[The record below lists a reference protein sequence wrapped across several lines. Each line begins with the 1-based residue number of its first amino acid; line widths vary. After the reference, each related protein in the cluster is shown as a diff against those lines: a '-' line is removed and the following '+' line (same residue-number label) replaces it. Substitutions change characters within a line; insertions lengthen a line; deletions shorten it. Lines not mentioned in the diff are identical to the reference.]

1 MTDIRPLLLAVDDEP
16 DILTALGDLLDDRF
30 RLITTTSPEEALE
43 IAARE
48 ADIAV
53 IVSDQR
59 MPGLTGDEF
68 LARARRL
75 TDAEAI
81 LLTGYADL
89 GAVIAA
95 LNRGGIV
102 GYVTKPWD
110 PDTLRSMVIGA
121 HARWQLA
128 RDLAVE
134 RALLQ
139 GLLDHAGGAISFKD
153 RDGRFVRLNGEKAAE
168 LGYRAEQLIGR
179 AETDYLG
186 AGRAAELARAD
197 AAAIAGRRRTEKV
210 EERRAGGGA
219 RWFQISRIP
228 ILDSAGEVAHLAT
241 IERDI
246 SDQRVM
252 EARLRQADKIKAL
265 GTLAG
270 GIAHDFNNLLTA
282 ILGSLNLALRK
293 LPADE
298 KLGRLLQN
306 ALAAANRG
314 TSLTQ
319 RLLTFSRRRDLAPRI
334 VDANAVITGMGDLLL
349 RTIGALNRVE
359 HDLAAGLWTT
369 VVDPEQLELALLNLC
384 INARDAMPDGG
395 VVTVTT
401 RNRHLAEG
409 EVPEVAAG
417 DYIVI
422 SVADTG
428 SGIPPEVMEHVFEP
442 FFTTKDVGQGTGLG
456 LAMVHGL
463 AQQSG
468 GGATISSEPGKGTVV
483 ELYFPRS
490 IGVPQVEEKAVEEH
504 PATETSRRILLVDDD
519 PEVREAIA
527 NFLLDMGHELIEASS
542 GAAALAALAG
552 DAAVDLVIADL
563 AMPGMTGFEFATTVR
578 EHWPHLPILMV
589 TGYADITKL
598 PSLPSL
604 PGEFSLLHKPFEQHE
619 LRARIA
625 ELTRG

>member
-1 MTDIRPLLLAVDDEP
+1 MTVQKPLLLAVDDEP

-30 RLITTTSPEEALE
+30 RLIVTTSPEEALS
-43 IAARE
+43 IAGRE
-48 ADIAV
+48 PDIAV
-53 IVSDQR
+53 IISDQR

-68 LARARRL
+68 LARARTL

-89 GAVIAA
+89 GAVVGA

-153 RDGRFVRLNGEKAAE
+153 REGRFVRLNQEKAGI
-168 LGYRAEQLIGR
+168 LGYDRDQLVGR
-179 AETDYLG
+179 AETDFLG
-186 AGRAAELARAD
+186 PARAAELARAD
-197 AAAIAGRRRTEKV
+197 AVAVTARGRTEQV
-210 EERRAGGGA
+210 EERRAGAGA
-219 RWFQISRIP
+219 RWFQVQRIP
-228 ILDSAGEVAHLAT
+228 IIDAAGEVAHLAT

-293 LPADE
+293 LPPDE
-298 KLGRLLQN
+298 RLKRLLEN
-306 ALAAANRG
+306 ALTAANRG

-319 RLLTFSRRRDLAPRI
+319 RLLTFSRRQDLAPRI
-334 VDANAVITGMGDLLL
+334 VDANAVITGMSDLVL

-359 HDLAAGLWTT
+359 HDLAPELWTT

-395 VVTVTT
+395 VITVTT
-401 RNRHLAEG
+401 RNRHLRDG
-409 EVPEVAAG
+409 EVAEVAAG
-417 DYIVI
+417 DYIAI
-422 SVADTG
+422 AVADNG
-428 SGIPPEVMEHVFEP
+428 CGIPPDVMEHVFEP

-468 GGATISSEPGKGTVV
+468 GGAAITSEPGKGTLV
-483 ELYFPRS
+483 ELFFPRS
-490 IGVPQVEEKAVEEH
+490 IGVVQVEEKAPEAGAAAAS
-504 PATETSRRILLVDDD
+504 PRRILLVDDD
-519 PEVREAIA
+519 PEVREVVAEL
-527 NFLLDMGHELIEASS
+527 LLDMGHDLIETAS
-542 GAAALAALAG
+542 GAAALSALAQ
-552 DAAVDLVIADL
+552 DDQVDLVIADL
-563 AMPGMTGFEFATTVR
+563 AMPGMTGFEFATAVR
-578 EHWPHLPILMV
+578 ERWSHLPILMV

-598 PSLPSL
+598 PSLP
-604 PGEFSLLHKPFEQHE
+604 GEFALLHKPFEQAE
-619 LRARIA
+619 LRLRIA
-625 ELTRG
+625 ELTRKP

>member
-1 MTDIRPLLLAVDDEP
+1 MTMTKPLLLAVDDEP
-16 DILTALGDLLDDRF
+16 DILTALGDLFDDRF
-30 RLITTTSPEEALE
+30 RLVTTTSSEEALA

-48 ADIAV
+48 PDIAV
-53 IVSDQR
+53 IISDQR

-68 LARARRL
+68 LARARGL

-89 GAVIAA
+89 GAVVGA

-153 RDGRFVRLNGEKAAE
+153 RDGRFVRLNQEKAGD
-168 LGYRAEQLIGR
+168 LGYQRDQLIGR
-179 AETDYLG
+179 QETDFLSVP
-186 AGRAAELARAD
+186 RAAELARAD
-197 AAAIAGRRRTEKV
+197 QAAIAGAERTEQV
-210 EERRAGGGA
+210 EERRAGNGA
-219 RWFQISRIP
+219 RWFQVQRIP
-228 ILDSAGEVAHLAT
+228 IINQAGEVAHLAT

-293 LPADE
+293 LPPDE
-298 KLGRLLQN
+298 RLERLLQN
-306 ALAAANRG
+306 ALTAANRG

-319 RLLTFSRRRDLAPRI
+319 RLLTFSRRQELTPRI
-334 VDANAVITGMGDLLL
+334 VDANAVVTGMSDLVL

-359 HDLAAGLWTT
+359 HDLAPELWTT

-395 VVTVTT
+395 VITVTT
-401 RNRHLAEG
+401 RNKHLRDG
-409 EVPEVAAG
+409 EVAEVAAG
-417 DYIVI
+417 DYIAI
-422 SVADTG
+422 AVADNG
-428 SGIPPEVMEHVFEP
+428 CGIPPDVMEHVFEP

-490 IGVPQVEEKAVEEH
+490 IGVPQDEKKTVEDR
-504 PATETSRRILLVDDD
+504 PAAETPRRILLVDDD
-519 PEVREAIA
+519 PEVREVVA
-527 NFLLDMGHELIEASS
+527 NFLLDMGHDLIETAS
-542 GAAALAALAG
+542 GASALAALEG
-552 DAAVDLVIADL
+552 DARVDLVIADL
-563 AMPGMTGFEFATTVR
+563 AMPEMTGFEFATAVR
-578 EHWPHLPILMV
+578 ERWPALPILMV

-598 PSLPSL
+598 PSLP
-604 PGEFSLLHKPFEQHE
+604 GEFALLHKPFEQHE
-619 LRARIA
+619 LAARIA
-625 ELTRG
+625 ELTKG

>member
-1 MTDIRPLLLAVDDEP
+1 MTVQKPLLLAVDDEP

-30 RLITTTSPEEALE
+30 RLIVTTSPEEALA
-43 IAARE
+43 IAGRE
-48 ADIAV
+48 PDIAV
-53 IVSDQR
+53 IISDQR

-68 LARARRL
+68 LARARTL

-89 GAVIAA
+89 GAVVGA

-153 RDGRFVRLNGEKAAE
+153 REGRFVRLNQEKAGI
-168 LGYRAEQLIGR
+168 LGYDRDQLVGR
-179 AETDYLG
+179 AETDFLG
-186 AGRAAELARAD
+186 PARAAELARAD
-197 AAAIAGRRRTEKV
+197 AVAVTARGRTEQV
-210 EERRAGGGA
+210 EERRAGAGA
-219 RWFQISRIP
+219 RWFQVQRIP
-228 ILDSAGEVAHLAT
+228 IIDAAGEVAHLAT

-293 LPADE
+293 LPPDE
-298 KLGRLLQN
+298 RLKRLLEN
-306 ALAAANRG
+306 ALTAANRG

-319 RLLTFSRRRDLAPRI
+319 RLLTFSRRQDLAPRI
-334 VDANAVITGMGDLLL
+334 VDANAVITGMSDLVL

-359 HDLAAGLWTT
+359 HDLAPELWTT

-395 VVTVTT
+395 VITVTT
-401 RNRHLAEG
+401 RNRHLRDG
-409 EVPEVAAG
+409 EVAEVAAG
-417 DYIVI
+417 DYIAI
-422 SVADTG
+422 AVADNG
-428 SGIPPEVMEHVFEP
+428 CGIPPDVMEHVFEP

-468 GGATISSEPGKGTVV
+468 GGAAITSEPGKGTLV
-483 ELYFPRS
+483 ELFFPRS
-490 IGVPQVEEKAVEEH
+490 IGVVQVEEKAPEAGAAAAS
-504 PATETSRRILLVDDD
+504 PRRILLVDDD
-519 PEVREAIA
+519 PEVREVVAEL
-527 NFLLDMGHELIEASS
+527 LLDMGHDLIETAS
-542 GAAALAALAG
+542 GAAALSALAQ
-552 DAAVDLVIADL
+552 DDQVDLVIADL
-563 AMPGMTGFEFATTVR
+563 AMPGMTGFEFATAVR
-578 EHWPHLPILMV
+578 ERWSHLPILMV

-598 PSLPSL
+598 PSLP
-604 PGEFSLLHKPFEQHE
+604 GEFALLHKPFEQAE
-619 LRARIA
+619 LRLRIA
-625 ELTRG
+625 ELTRKP

>member
-1 MTDIRPLLLAVDDEP
+1 MNQTKPILLAVDDEP
-16 DILTALGDLLDDRF
+16 DILTALGDLFDDRF
-30 RLITTTSPEEALE
+30 RLIATTSPEEGLA
-43 IAARE
+43 IASRE
-48 ADIAV
+48 PDIAV
-53 IVSDQR
+53 IISDQR
-59 MPGLTGDEF
+59 MPGMAGDEF
-68 LARARRL
+68 LERARGL

-89 GAVIAA
+89 GAVVGA

-121 HARWQLA
+121 QARWQLA

-153 RDGRFVRLNGEKAAE
+153 RDGRFVRLNREKAAD
-168 LGYRAEQLIGR
+168 LGYQPDQLIGR
-179 AETDYLG
+179 RETDFLTP
-186 AGRAAELARAD
+186 GRAAEVARAD
-197 AAAIAGRRRTEKV
+197 AAAAAGPGRTEQI
-210 EERRAGGGA
+210 EERRAGNGA
-219 RWFQISRIP
+219 RWFQVQRIP
-228 ILDSAGEVAHLAT
+228 ITDQTGAVAHLAT

-282 ILGSLNLALRK
+282 ILGSLNLALRR

-298 KLGRLLQN
+298 RLERLLKN
-306 ALAAANRG
+306 ALTAANRG

-319 RLLTFSRRRDLAPRI
+319 RLLTFSRRQDLAPRI
-334 VDANAVITGMGDLLL
+334 VDANAVVSGMGDLLL

-359 HDLAAGLWTT
+359 HDLSPDLWTT

-384 INARDAMPDGG
+384 INARDAMPEGG
-395 VVTVTT
+395 VITVTT
-401 RNRHLAEG
+401 RNRHLSEG
-409 EVPEVAAG
+409 DVAEVAAG

-422 SVADTG
+422 AVADTG
-428 SGIPPEVMEHVFEP
+428 CGIPPDVMEHVFEP

-468 GGATISSEPGKGTVV
+468 GGAAIASEPGRGTIV

-490 IGVPQVEEKAVEEH
+490 IGVPQDEQKTVETCPAEEE
-504 PATETSRRILLVDDD
+504 PRRILLVDDD
-519 PEVREAIA
+519 REVREVVA
-527 NFLLDMGHELIEASS
+527 NFLLDMGHDLIETDS
-542 GAAALAALAG
+542 GAAALTALAA
-552 DAAVDLVIADL
+552 DDRVDLVIADL
-563 AMPGMTGFEFATTVR
+563 AMPGMTGFEFATAVR
-578 EHWPHLPILMV
+578 ERWPALPILMV

-598 PSLPSL
+598 PSLP
-604 PGEFSLLHKPFEQHE
+604 GEFALLHKPFEQAE

-625 ELTRG
+625 ELTKG

>member
-1 MTDIRPLLLAVDDEP
+1 MQKPLLLAVDDEP

-30 RLITTTSPEEALE
+30 RLIVTTSPEEALA
-43 IAARE
+43 IAGRE
-48 ADIAV
+48 PDIAV
-53 IVSDQR
+53 IISDQR

-68 LARARRL
+68 LARARTL

-89 GAVIAA
+89 GAVVGA

-134 RALLQ
+134 RDLLQ

-153 RDGRFVRLNGEKAAE
+153 REGRFVRLNQEKAGI
-168 LGYRAEQLIGR
+168 LGYDRDQLVGR
-179 AETDYLG
+179 AETDFLG
-186 AGRAAELARAD
+186 PARAAELARAD
-197 AAAIAGRRRTEKV
+197 AVAVTARGRTEQV
-210 EERRAGGGA
+210 EERRAGAGA
-219 RWFQISRIP
+219 RWFQVQRIP
-228 ILDSAGEVAHLAT
+228 IIDAAGEVAHLAT

-293 LPADE
+293 LPPDE
-298 KLGRLLQN
+298 RLKRLLEN
-306 ALAAANRG
+306 ALTAANRG

-319 RLLTFSRRRDLAPRI
+319 RLLTFSRRQDLAPRI
-334 VDANAVITGMGDLLL
+334 VDANAVITGMSDLVL

-359 HDLAAGLWTT
+359 HDLAPELWTT

-395 VVTVTT
+395 VITVTT
-401 RNRHLAEG
+401 RNRHLRDG
-409 EVPEVAAG
+409 EVAEVAAG
-417 DYIVI
+417 DYIAI
-422 SVADTG
+422 AVADNG
-428 SGIPPEVMEHVFEP
+428 CGIPPDVMEHVFEP

-468 GGATISSEPGKGTVV
+468 GGAAITSEPGKGTLV
-483 ELYFPRS
+483 ELFFPRS
-490 IGVPQVEEKAVEEH
+490 IGVVQVEEKAPEAGAAAAS
-504 PATETSRRILLVDDD
+504 PRRILLVDDD
-519 PEVREAIA
+519 PEVREVVAEL
-527 NFLLDMGHELIEASS
+527 LLDMGHDLIETAS
-542 GAAALAALAG
+542 GAAALSALAQ
-552 DAAVDLVIADL
+552 DDQVDLVIADL
-563 AMPGMTGFEFATTVR
+563 AMPGMTGFEFATAVR
-578 EHWPHLPILMV
+578 ERWSHLPILMV

-598 PSLPSL
+598 PSLP
-604 PGEFSLLHKPFEQHE
+604 GEFALLHKPFEQAE
-619 LRARIA
+619 LRLRIA
-625 ELTRG
+625 ELTRKP

>member
-1 MTDIRPLLLAVDDEP
+1 MTVQKPLLLAVDDEP

-30 RLITTTSPEEALE
+30 RLIVTTSPEEALA
-43 IAARE
+43 IAGRE
-48 ADIAV
+48 PDIAV
-53 IVSDQR
+53 IISDQR

-68 LARARRL
+68 LARARTL

-89 GAVIAA
+89 GAVVGA

-134 RALLQ
+134 RDLLQ

-153 RDGRFVRLNGEKAAE
+153 REGRFVRLNQEKAGI
-168 LGYRAEQLIGR
+168 LGYDRDQLVGR
-179 AETDYLG
+179 AETDFLG
-186 AGRAAELARAD
+186 PARAAELARAD
-197 AAAIAGRRRTEKV
+197 AVAVTARGRTEQV
-210 EERRAGGGA
+210 EERRAGAGA
-219 RWFQISRIP
+219 RWFQVQRIP
-228 ILDSAGEVAHLAT
+228 IIDAAGEVAHLAT

-293 LPADE
+293 LPPDE
-298 KLGRLLQN
+298 RLKRLLEN
-306 ALAAANRG
+306 ALTAANRG

-319 RLLTFSRRRDLAPRI
+319 RLLTFSRRQDLAPRI
-334 VDANAVITGMGDLLL
+334 VDANAVITGMSDLVL

-359 HDLAAGLWTT
+359 HDLAPELWTT

-395 VVTVTT
+395 VITVTT
-401 RNRHLAEG
+401 RNRHLRDG
-409 EVPEVAAG
+409 EVAEVAAG
-417 DYIVI
+417 DYIAI
-422 SVADTG
+422 AVADNG
-428 SGIPPEVMEHVFEP
+428 CGIPPDVMEHVFEP

-468 GGATISSEPGKGTVV
+468 GGAAITSEPGKGTLV
-483 ELYFPRS
+483 ELFFPRS
-490 IGVPQVEEKAVEEH
+490 IGVVQVEEKAPEAGAAAAS
-504 PATETSRRILLVDDD
+504 PRRILLVDDD
-519 PEVREAIA
+519 PEVREVVAEL
-527 NFLLDMGHELIEASS
+527 LLDMGHDLIETAS
-542 GAAALAALAG
+542 GAAALSALAQ
-552 DAAVDLVIADL
+552 DDQVDLVIADL
-563 AMPGMTGFEFATTVR
+563 AMPGMTGFEFATAVR
-578 EHWPHLPILMV
+578 ERWSHLPILMV

-598 PSLPSL
+598 PSLP
-604 PGEFSLLHKPFEQHE
+604 GEFALLHKPFEQAE
-619 LRARIA
+619 LRLRIA
-625 ELTRG
+625 ELTRKP

>member
-1 MTDIRPLLLAVDDEP
+1 MTVQKPLLLAVDDEP

-30 RLITTTSPEEALE
+30 RLIVTTSPEEALA
-43 IAARE
+43 IAGRE
-48 ADIAV
+48 PDIAV

-68 LARARRL
+68 LARARAL

-89 GAVIAA
+89 GAVVGA

-153 RDGRFVRLNGEKAAE
+153 REGRFVRLNQEKAGI
-168 LGYRAEQLIGR
+168 LGYDRDQLVGR
-179 AETDYLG
+179 AETDFLG
-186 AGRAAELARAD
+186 PARAAELARAD
-197 AAAIAGRRRTEKV
+197 AAAVTSRGRTEQV
-210 EERRAGGGA
+210 EERRAGAGA
-219 RWFQISRIP
+219 RWFQVQRIP
-228 ILDSAGEVAHLAT
+228 IIDAAGEVAHLAT

-293 LPADE
+293 LPPDE
-298 KLGRLLQN
+298 RLKRLLEN
-306 ALAAANRG
+306 ALTAANRG

-319 RLLTFSRRRDLAPRI
+319 RLLTFSRRQDLAPRI
-334 VDANAVITGMGDLLL
+334 VDANAVITGMSDLVL

-359 HDLAAGLWTT
+359 HDLAPELWTT

-395 VVTVTT
+395 VITVTT
-401 RNRHLAEG
+401 RNRRLRDG
-409 EVPEVAAG
+409 EVAEVAAG
-417 DYIVI
+417 DYIAI
-422 SVADTG
+422 AVADTG
-428 SGIPPEVMEHVFEP
+428 CGIPPDVMEHVFEP

-468 GGATISSEPGKGTVV
+468 GGAAITSEPGKGTVV
-483 ELYFPRS
+483 ELFFPRS
-490 IGVPQVEEKAVEEH
+490 IGVVQVEEKAPEAGAAAAS
-504 PATETSRRILLVDDD
+504 PRRILLVDDD
-519 PEVREAIA
+519 PEVREVVAEL
-527 NFLLDMGHELIEASS
+527 LLDMGHDLIETAS
-542 GAAALAALAG
+542 GAAALTALAQ
-552 DAAVDLVIADL
+552 DDQVDLVIADL
-563 AMPGMTGFEFATTVR
+563 AMPGMTGFEFATMAR
-578 EHWPHLPILMV
+578 ERWPHLPILMV

-598 PSLPSL
+598 PSLP
-604 PGEFSLLHKPFEQHE
+604 GEFALLHKPFEQAE
-619 LRARIA
+619 LRLRIA
-625 ELTRG
+625 ELTRKP

>member
-1 MTDIRPLLLAVDDEP
+1 MTEKPILLAVDDEP

-30 RLITTTSPEEALE
+30 RLITTTSPEEALA
-43 IAARE
+43 IAGRE
-48 ADIAV
+48 PDIAV
-53 IVSDQR
+53 IISDQR

-68 LARARRL
+68 LARARGL

-89 GAVIAA
+89 GAVVGAV
-95 LNRGGIV
+95 NRGGII
-102 GYVTKPWD
+102 GYVAKPWD

-121 HARWQLA
+121 HARWQLV

-139 GLLDHAGGAISFKD
+139 GLLDHAGGAIAFKD
-153 RDGRFVRLNGEKAAE
+153 RDGRFVRLNRAKADE
-168 LGYRAEQLIGR
+168 LGYQRAQLVGR
-179 AETDYLG
+179 RETDFLG
-186 AGRAAELARAD
+186 PARAVATAQAD
-197 AAAIAGRRRTEKV
+197 AAAIEARQPV
-210 EERRAGGGA
+210 EQVVERRAGTGA
-219 RWFQISRIP
+219 RWFQVQRIP
-228 ILDSAGEVAHLAT
+228 IADQRGEVAHLAV

-293 LPADE
+293 LPPDE
-298 KLGRLLQN
+298 RLRRLLQN
-306 ALAAANRG
+306 ALTAANRG

-319 RLLTFSRRRDLAPRI
+319 RLLTFSRRQDLTPRI
-334 VDANAVITGMGDLLL
+334 VDANAVIAGMNDLLL
-349 RTIGALNRVE
+349 RTLGALNRVE
-359 HDLAAGLWTT
+359 HHLAEDLWTT

-395 VVTVTT
+395 VISVTT
-401 RNRHLAEG
+401 RNRQLADG
-409 EVPEVAAG
+409 EVADVAAG

-428 SGIPPEVMEHVFEP
+428 CGIPPDVMEHVFEP

-468 GGATISSEPGKGTVV
+468 GGAAISSEPGKGTVV
-483 ELYFPRS
+483 ELYFPRAV
-490 IGVPQVEEKAVEEH
+490 GVPQAAPKAVESG
-504 PATETSRRILLVDDD
+504 PAVQCRRRVLLVDDD
-519 PEVREAIA
+519 PEVREVIA
-527 NFLLDMGHELIEASS
+527 SFLLDMGHDLVERAS
-542 GAAALAALAG
+542 GAAALAALVE
-552 DAAVDLVIADL
+552 DDRFDLVIADL
-563 AMPGMTGFEFATTVR
+563 AMPGMTGFEFATVVR
-578 EHWPHLPILMV
+578 DRWPSLPILMV

-598 PSLPSL
+598 PSLP
-604 PGEFSLLHKPFEQHE
+604 GEFALLHKPFEQHE
-619 LRARIA
+619 LHARIA
-625 ELTRG
+625 ELTGG